1 MGIDMRMEVSDN
13 VGYLAL
19 IPPNFPSGDMKYL
32 PAKKCWNKEICNN
45 WSFYLNFMCTSTLSR
60 EKQTKKKKFC
70 GKSQRCKTTMHSLW
84 NISNM
89 VTKALYILRI
99 LVKSI
104 KFFVFI
110 FVFQVLLQNASSSQ
124 AEQLQSGYKLLTS
137 SSEMGEKFK
146 FFSLVQHGLPEPA
159 AFRWH
164 QLLVV
169 KHDSAQW
176 QWLAHCSA
184 MWRVVVVTGHETFIV
199 PLEPMTSSRENW
211 MQWNT
216 IWYVYHSRWNH
227 FELKL
232 IDWLIWAS
240 NRSIDWLIA
249 WFTVWLVE

>member
-1 MGIDMRMEVSDN
+1 
-13 VGYLAL
+13 
-19 IPPNFPSGDMKYL
+19 
-32 PAKKCWNKEICNN
+32 
-45 WSFYLNFMCTSTLSR
+45 
-60 EKQTKKKKFC
+60 
-70 GKSQRCKTTMHSLW
+70 
-84 NISNM
+84 M

-99 LVKSI
+99 LIKSI

-169 KHDSAQW
+169 KQDSAQW
-176 QWLAHCSA
+176 QRLAHCSA

-227 FELKL
+227 FEWKL
-232 IDWLIWAS
+232 IDWLIDLS
-240 NRSIDWLIA
+240 
-249 WFTVWLVE
+249 E

>member
-1 MGIDMRMEVSDN
+1 
-13 VGYLAL
+13 
-19 IPPNFPSGDMKYL
+19 MKFLFEFHVYFHPL
-32 PAKKCWNKEICNN
+32 KRETNK
-45 WSFYLNFMCTSTLSR
+45 
-60 EKQTKKKKFC
+60 KKKKFC
-70 GKSQRCKTTMHSLW
+70 GKSQRRKTTMHSLW

-99 LVKSI
+99 LIKSI

-110 FVFQVLLQNASSSQ
+110 FIFQVLLQNASSSQ

-169 KHDSAQW
+169 KQDSAQW
-176 QWLAHCSA
+176 QRLAHCSA
-184 MWRVVVVTGHETFIV
+184 MRRVVVVTGHETFIV

-211 MQWNT
+211 M
-216 IWYVYHSRWNH
+216 
-227 FELKL
+227 
-232 IDWLIWAS
+232 
-240 NRSIDWLIA
+240 
-249 WFTVWLVE
+249 